1 MFFGEQ
7 EVVTILVMKNL
18 FAISNLDIKNLEFL
32 MVSVLK
38 STGEEIIQDIENG
51 FGFITHF
58 MIKKHIRVFSSQ
70 V

>member
-38 STGEEIIQDIENG
+38 STGEDILQDIENG
-51 FGFITHF
+51 YGFHHTLYDE
-58 MIKKHIRVFSSQ
+58 KYIRVFSNQ